1 MMTNTG
7 TLYYKAPELFRGGCY
22 DELVDEWAAGVTI
35 YKLIAG
41 VTPF

>member
-1 MMTNTG
+1 MMTSTG